1 MKIRISQLRQKLDDW
16 QLPPEELAARALRVK
31 RADIL
36 WARLARKSV
45 DARDKGDVHFT
56 LTLDVETA
64 RPVRLPKG
72 AAEIKEEAPS
82 QSVLRA
88 ASSPPHGGEPRGT
101 SDAGDLHRSGDGWL
115 EAGAA
120 TAPLQGDRPA
130 DRTSVENA
138 CDGRFPALESVARE
152 TDARK
157 AAATARGD
165 AVQEDSSR
173 WNQWREESSQAC
185 AAATARGDAVQ
196 EDSSRWNQWR
206 EESSQVCAAANASRR
221 CLVVGM
227 GPAGLFAALTLA
239 RAGLRPVVVERG
251 KPVEEREKD
260 VAEFW
265 RGGPFDPE
273 SNVQFG
279 EGGAGTF
286 SDGKLNSG
294 IKDARCRAVL
304 EEMHR
309 AGAPESIL
317 WQAKPHVGTDH
328 LKAMVKNLRGQII
341 ALGGDVRFMTRLTDL
356 MVEDGRVTA
365 ARLEGPDGAYALDTA
380 GVILAVGHSARDTFE
395 MLHQAGASMSRKPFA
410 IGARIEH
417 RQAAVNRAQ
426 YGAATGH
433 PALGA
438 ADYKLAVHLPSG
450 RSVYTFCMCPGGQV
464 VAAASEA
471 GGVVVNGMSLYARD
485 GENANSALLVNV
497 LPEDFGGDDPLAGVA
512 FQRRWERAAF
522 EAGGGNF
529 CAPAQR
535 VGDFMKRRP
544 SEGPGSV
551 TPSYRP
557 GVKWGSLDGCLPGF
571 VTDSMREALPLLD
584 RKLKGFADPDAV
596 LTGVETR
603 SSSPVRIERDG
614 GCQSNLAGLY
624 PCGEGAG
631 YAGGIMS
638 AAVDGMRCAEALIEE
653 KILRLR

>member
-1 MKIRISQLRQKLDDW
+1 MKIRINQLRQKLDDW
-16 QLPPEELAARALRVK
+16 QLAPEELAARALHVK
-31 RADIL
+31 REDVIS
-36 WARLARKSV
+36 ARLARRSV

-64 RPVRLPKG
+64 RPVRLPRNAVEVRGANTSSVTAAPCHLPLKG
-72 AAEIKEEAPS
+72 KAFDA
-82 QSVLRA
+82 LRA
-88 ASSPPHGGEPRGT
+88 VQGN
-101 SDAGDLHRSGDGWL
+101 DAEQSG
-115 EAGAA
+115 
-120 TAPLQGDRPA
+120 Q
-130 DRTSVENA
+130 
-138 CDGRFPALESVARE
+138 GRFPALESVARE

-157 AAATARGD
+157 AAA
-165 AVQEDSSR
+165 V
-173 WNQWREESSQAC
+173 
-185 AAATARGDAVQ
+185 
-196 EDSSRWNQWR
+196 
-206 EESSQVCAAANASRR
+206 ASRR

-239 RAGLRPVVVERG
+239 RAGLKPVVVERG
-251 KPVEEREKD
+251 KCVEEREKD
-260 VAEFW
+260 VAAFW
-265 RGGPFDPE
+265 NGGPFNPR

-294 IKDARCRAVL
+294 IKDPRCRAVL
-304 EEMHR
+304 EEMAR

-328 LKAMVKNLRGQII
+328 LKTMVRNLRQEII
-341 ALGGDVRFMTRLTDL
+341 ALGGDVRFETTLTGLDIL
-356 MVEDGRVTA
+356 DGRVA
-365 ARLEGPDGAYALDTA
+365 GVRLAGSEGEYRMDATD
-380 GVILAVGHSARDTFE
+380 VILAVGHSARDTFE
-395 MLHQAGASMSRKPFA
+395 MVRDAGANLSRKPFA

-417 RQAAVNRAQ
+417 RQKMINRAQ
-426 YGAATGH
+426 YGAAAEH

-438 ADYKLAVHLPSG
+438 ADYKLAVHLPGG

-464 VAAASEA
+464 VAAASED

-522 EAGGGNF
+522 EAGGGDWR
-529 CAPAQR
+529 APAQK
-535 VGDFMKRRP
+535 VGDFLAKRP

-551 TPSYRP
+551 RPSYRP

-571 VTDSMREALPLLD
+571 VTESLREALPLLD
-584 RKLKGFADPDAV
+584 KKLRGFSHPDAV

-603 SSSPVRIERDG
+603 SSSPVRIERDED
-614 GCQSNLAGLY
+614 CQSNLRGLY

-638 AAVDGMRCAEALIEE
+638 AAVDGMRCAEAVLSSD
-653 KILRLR
+653 LRGKS

>member
-1 MKIRISQLRQKLDDW
+1 MKIRISQLRQRLDDW

-31 RADIL
+31 REDVRR
-36 WARLARKSV
+36 ARLVRRSV

-64 RPVRLPKG
+64 RPVRLPRN
-72 AAEIKEEAPS
+72 AAE
-82 QSVLRA
+82 VG
-88 ASSPPHGGEPRGT
+88 GGELPP
-101 SDAGDLHRSGDGWL
+101 S
-115 EAGAA
+115 
-120 TAPLQGDRPA
+120 PL
-130 DRTSVENA
+130 
-138 CDGRFPALESVARE
+138 
-152 TDARK
+152 
-157 AAATARGD
+157 RGD
-165 AVQEDSSR
+165 TSLKGGGSEKAPFP
-173 WNQWREESSQAC
+173 RELSGKRTEGASN
-185 AAATARGDAVQ
+185 AA
-196 EDSSRWNQWR
+196 E
-206 EESSQVCAAANASRR
+206 CAAANASRR

-239 RAGLRPVVVERG
+239 RAGMNPVVVERG
-251 KPVEEREKD
+251 KSVEARERD
-260 VAEFW
+260 VAAFW
-265 RGGPFDPE
+265 GGGPFDPE

-328 LKAMVKNLRGQII
+328 LKAMVKNLRREII
-341 ALGGDVRFMTRLTDL
+341 ALGGDVRFQTRLTGL
-356 MVEDGRVTA
+356 AIEDGAVA
-365 ARLEGPDGAYALDTA
+365 GARLTGPEGEYVLPTRA
-380 GVILAVGHSARDTFE
+380 VILAVGHSARDTFR
-395 MLHQAGASMSRKPFA
+395 MLCEAGAAMSRKPFA

-417 RQAAVNRAQ
+417 RQAQINRAQ
-426 YGAATGH
+426 YGPAAGH

-438 ADYKLAVHLPSG
+438 ADYKLAVHLPGG

-497 LPEDFGGDDPLAGVA
+497 LPEDFGGEGPLAGVE

-522 EAGGGNF
+522 EAGGGDWR
-529 CAPAQR
+529 APAQR
-535 VGDFMKRRP
+535 VGDFLQNRP
-544 SEGPGSV
+544 STGPGSV
-551 TPSYRP
+551 QPSYRP

-571 VTDSMREALPLLD
+571 VTDSLREALPLLD

-603 SSSPVRIERDG
+603 SSSPVRIERDAA
-614 GCQSNLAGLY
+614 CRSNLAGLY

-638 AAVDGMRCAEALIEE
+638 AAVDGIRCAQALIEE
-653 KILRLR
+653 DRTV